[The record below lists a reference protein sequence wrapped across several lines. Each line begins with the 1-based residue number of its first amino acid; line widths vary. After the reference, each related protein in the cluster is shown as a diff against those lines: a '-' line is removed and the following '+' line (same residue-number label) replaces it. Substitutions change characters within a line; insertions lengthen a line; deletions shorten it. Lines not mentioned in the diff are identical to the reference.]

1 MEVRSLKL
9 FAIAVSVPLIGSW
22 VIIQTQFWLGA
33 NVADGILAFFLP
45 SIGVVSLSK
54 VRYPNKV
61 FKVLAVSTYLFLTLV
76 AIWLI
81 VLITS
86 CANGDCL

>member
-1 MEVRSLKL
+1 MEVRNLKF
-9 FAIAVSVPLIGSW
+9 FAIAVSVPFIGSW
-22 VIIQTQFWLGA
+22 LVIQTQFWLGA
-33 NVADGILAFFLP
+33 NVANGILAFFLP
-45 SIGVVSLSK
+45 FIGVVSLSK
-54 VRYPNKV
+54 IRYPSKV
-61 FKVLAVSTYLFLTLV
+61 FTILVVSTYLFLSLV